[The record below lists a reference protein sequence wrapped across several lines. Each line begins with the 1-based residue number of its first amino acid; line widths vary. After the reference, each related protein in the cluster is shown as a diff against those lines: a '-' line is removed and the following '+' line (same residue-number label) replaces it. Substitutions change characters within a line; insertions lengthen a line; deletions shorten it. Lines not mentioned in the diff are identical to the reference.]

1 MSGDERFCRL
11 VLPGGSAGWL
21 PGRFSWCSDPQTS
34 MSDAFARDQVERLA
48 QLARLRLSEEEI
60 SRFAGQLARILAY
73 ADMVRQVDTSDVP
86 PTSHALPDVTGRQR
100 EDSRSPCLSPAEALA
115 AAPDADPVAG
125 LFKVPRVL

>member
-1 MSGDERFCRL
+1 M
-11 VLPGGSAGWL
+11 VLPGGSAEWFCRVVL
-21 PGRFSWCSDPQTS
+21 LVFRPKTN

-100 EDSRSPCLSPAEALA
+100 EDSRSPSLSPAEAVA